1 MNNNDQLKQKIL
13 NSIAIAQQKG
23 YTLVMGD
30 WGSDSSKSAC
40 ALGCVAVAN
49 NIKIADMFGMVITNL
64 LGGVS
69 EDWILSFMDGFDDNG
84 ILFGSL
90 DPEAWELGAEIREH
104 LKPIGYK
111 QFDASLEYPRKEIT

>member
-30 WGSDSSKSAC
+30 WGRDSIKSAC

-90 DPEAWELGAEIREH
+90 DSEAWELGAEIREH

-111 QFDASLEYPRKEIT
+111 QFDASLEYPRKEIK